1 MLTLI
6 VGGMVTSPTAQR
18 KAEAQESQVP
28 VCATKEIKMTIQT
41 HVCLLEKTDPFKGS
55 L

>member
-18 KAEAQESQVP
+18 KAEAQESQVKYQFVQP
-28 VCATKEIKMTIQT
+28 RK
-41 HVCLLEKTDPFKGS
+41 
-55 L
+55 